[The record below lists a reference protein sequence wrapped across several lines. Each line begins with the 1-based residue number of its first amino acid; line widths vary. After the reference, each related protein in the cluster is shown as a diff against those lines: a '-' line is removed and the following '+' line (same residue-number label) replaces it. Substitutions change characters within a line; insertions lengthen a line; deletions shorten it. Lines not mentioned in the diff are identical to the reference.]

1 MTALRD
7 YAAGLNQPQLSSSGP
22 RYDEVVGDDGALR
35 AGWTGLGERAV
46 QVTRSELARV
56 GAEVE
61 RFLADDGVTYRP
73 AGTVDDGV
81 EAWRLDPIPLI
92 FSAEEWAALETGLA
106 QRAELLNAIAVDL
119 YGPQRLLSSG
129 LLPPQ
134 AVFGHSGFLRVAARR
149 SARTARP
156 LLVTA
161 TDLGRNADGEWVVM
175 ADRAQAPSGIG
186 YAMENRRV
194 ISRVLP
200 DLYRRA
206 SLHRIA
212 PFFQALRATLIEAA
226 PESRPNPRVV
236 VLSPGTESETAF
248 DQAFVASSLGF
259 PLVEGSD
266 LTVRDGAVWMPVFG
280 RLERVDVILRR
291 VDAAWSDALE
301 LRKNSQLGVV
311 GLSEAVRRG
320 TVTIVNGLG
329 AGVLENP
336 ALLPFLSQM
345 CEVLLDEPLRL
356 PSVQTWWCGD
366 PDSRDV
372 VLDRLDELVVRLID
386 DPGDAVSRPGTSTS
400 GLRDRILAEPHRF
413 AAQEPLLLSQA
424 PTLDV
429 DRVVARPLTLRAF
442 TVRHGSGYRPLAGGL
457 AGVHVDGRPVVTKD
471 VWVIKSDPDAPDQ
484 GVADVEVAAHQRAPE
499 ALVPRVV
506 EDMFWIGRYAERAED
521 LVRSVISAH
530 AAAQDFRTRPHSVG
544 GEALAAQMSAIT
556 RLVGRVDDDHDRTF
570 RATLLESRRTGSA
583 AHALASLRI
592 AAQSVRDHLSAD
604 TWHALGTID
613 RAQAALRSSGTSHQI
628 SESADAMLTGILAL
642 QGVTE
647 NMVRDP
653 GWHMIGAGRH
663 IERALQVAHLLHATA
678 VVSRSPAVDE
688 QVLTAV
694 LAMTESVVTH
704 RRRFRGYVRLRGV
717 LELLVQEADNPR
729 SIAFGL
735 ARIGDHLT
743 AMPASTGTTRPERVL
758 DDLVD
763 LVESVDVTDLAAV
776 GEDGRRAALEQFLD
790 VFIDRMSAF
799 AVAVGDVHFAAAP
812 VPRVFGFAAVQE

>member
-259 PLVEGSD
+259 
-266 LTVRDGAVWMPVFG
+266 
-280 RLERVDVILRR
+280 
-291 VDAAWSDALE
+291 
-301 LRKNSQLGVV
+301 
-311 GLSEAVRRG
+311 
-320 TVTIVNGLG
+320 
-329 AGVLENP
+329 
-336 ALLPFLSQM
+336 
-345 CEVLLDEPLRL
+345 
-356 PSVQTWWCGD
+356 
-366 PDSRDV
+366 
-372 VLDRLDELVVRLID
+372 
-386 DPGDAVSRPGTSTS
+386 
-400 GLRDRILAEPHRF
+400 
-413 AAQEPLLLSQA
+413 
-424 PTLDV
+424 
-429 DRVVARPLTLRAF
+429 
-442 TVRHGSGYRPLAGGL
+442 
-457 AGVHVDGRPVVTKD
+457 
-471 VWVIKSDPDAPDQ
+471 
-484 GVADVEVAAHQRAPE
+484 
-499 ALVPRVV
+499 
-506 EDMFWIGRYAERAED
+506 
-521 LVRSVISAH
+521 
-530 AAAQDFRTRPHSVG
+530 
-544 GEALAAQMSAIT
+544 
-556 RLVGRVDDDHDRTF
+556 
-570 RATLLESRRTGSA
+570 
-583 AHALASLRI
+583 
-592 AAQSVRDHLSAD
+592 
-604 TWHALGTID
+604 
-613 RAQAALRSSGTSHQI
+613 
-628 SESADAMLTGILAL
+628 
-642 QGVTE
+642 
-647 NMVRDP
+647 
-653 GWHMIGAGRH
+653 
-663 IERALQVAHLLHATA
+663 
-678 VVSRSPAVDE
+678 
-688 QVLTAV
+688 
-694 LAMTESVVTH
+694 
-704 RRRFRGYVRLRGV
+704 
-717 LELLVQEADNPR
+717 
-729 SIAFGL
+729 
-735 ARIGDHLT
+735 
-743 AMPASTGTTRPERVL
+743 
-758 DDLVD
+758 
-763 LVESVDVTDLAAV
+763 
-776 GEDGRRAALEQFLD
+776 
-790 VFIDRMSAF
+790 
-799 AVAVGDVHFAAAP
+799 
-812 VPRVFGFAAVQE
+812 